1 MNDTNTPPENFEQT
15 LKTKCDNNR
24 LYQLEIKE
32 LSLLTS
38 MTACYYLNSSGLN
51 DTISFQT
58 DSGSKHIIGMQI
70 ETKDIAHLVS
80 IEKSAKKKRLLK
92 TRQFT
97 VHAGSAVLS
106 KMIEGSS
113 PQLEKENYDAQ
124 GNER

>member
-1 MNDTNTPPENFEQT
+1 
-15 LKTKCDNNR
+15 
-24 LYQLEIKE
+24 
-32 LSLLTS
+32 

-58 DSGSKHIIGMQI
+58 DSGSKHIIGMQV
-70 ETKDIAHLVS
+70 EVKDIAHLVS

-92 TRQFT
+92 TRQFK

-106 KMIEGSS
+106 KMIEGSQ

-124 GNER
+124 GNEKQVRKKRTVVKPATTPDGEATTVEVDAAEPEQE